1 VGIVAG
7 ASLSRGVSR
16 SFRLSFVPDTTR
28 GQARSKEFPMQFR
41 SSRLTRRS
49 PLAAGLVCAMLTS
62 APAFAADASAQATD
76 IDDVIVTAS
85 RTAQAQ
91 DATLAALSVITRAQ
105 IDRLQ
110 PASLPDL
117 LRGQVGLAISNN
129 GGMGKESSVFLRGA
143 ESDHVIVLV
152 DGIRIGSATAGKAA
166 LQDIPV
172 DQIERIEIVRGP
184 FSSLYGSEAIGGVI
198 QIFTR
203 RPQGA
208 FSPNFS
214 LAVGSHDTARLAA
227 GVGGR
232 GESGWYSVNAAHE
245 RTDGIDS
252 CRGAGFPVFAG
263 CFTSE
268 PDKDAYRNTSLSAQ
282 GGYRFNEQWDAEA
295 RLMRAEGRNEY
306 DGDFQNRSSV
316 VEQIANARLRYR
328 PTQALT
334 LTLNAGESA
343 DLSDDYKDAAA
354 VGHFD
359 THRRQASLQAD
370 IAAAGGVFSVGF
382 DWLRD
387 RVDSDAGYA
396 VTQRID
402 RGAFGQWQ
410 RTFGA
415 HSLQLSVRRDE
426 DDQFGGETT
435 GAVLWGWDFTQ
446 ALRFTA
452 RYGTAYKAPSF
463 NELYF
468 PFFGDPTLQPETS
481 RSAELDLRGQHAWG
495 GWSVNAFETR
505 AEDLIAYDPTP
516 RAGLPFGGANN
527 IDSARIRGVE
537 LTGETTLAGW
547 SLHGSA
553 TWLDPRDDE
562 GQDRDN
568 LLPRRAR
575 QSARFDADRRFG
587 AFNLGASVTAAGY
600 RYDDPANTRRMGGY
614 ATTDLRLGYAL
625 TPAWTVQLNA
635 DNVFDK
641 RYETAAFYNQLGRT
655 YLLSVRYRPA
665 E

>member
-1 VGIVAG
+1 MQH
-7 ASLSRGVSR
+7 RNSR
-16 SFRLSFVPDTTR
+16 SL
-28 GQARSKEFPMQFR
+28 
-41 SSRLTRRS
+41 RRS
-49 PLAAGLVCAMLTS
+49 PLAAGLLCALLAGTATS
-62 APAFAADASAQATD
+62 AFAADGSTQATD
-76 IDDVIVTAS
+76 VDDVIVTAS
-85 RTAQAQ
+85 RTAQTQ
-91 DATLAALSVITRAQ
+91 DATLASVSVITRED

-117 LRGQVGLAISNN
+117 LRGQAGLTITNN

-143 ESDHVIVLV
+143 ESDQTIVLV
-152 DGIRIGSATAGKAA
+152 DGIKIGSATLGKAA

-184 FSSLYGSEAIGGVI
+184 YSSLYGSEAIGGVI

-203 RPQGA
+203 RPRGA

-214 LAVGSHDTARLAA
+214 FAVGSHKTARMAA
-227 GVGGR
+227 GLGGR
-232 GESGWYSVNAAHE
+232 GEKGWYSVNAAHE

-252 CRGAGFPVFAG
+252 CRGAGFPIFAG
-263 CFTSE
+263 CFTVE
-268 PDKDAYRNTSLSAQ
+268 PDKDAYRNTSLSLQ
-282 GGYRFNEQWDAEA
+282 GGYTFNQQWDAEA

-316 VEQIANARLRYR
+316 VEQVASARVRYR

-334 LTLNAGESA
+334 LTLNGGEST
-343 DLSDDYKDAAA
+343 DQSDDYKDATSTGY
-354 VGHFD
+354 VD
-359 THRRQASLQAD
+359 THRSQGSLQAD
-370 IAAAGGVFSVGF
+370 IATGGGVFTVGF

-387 RVDSDAGYA
+387 RIDSATPYVDITTGN
-396 VTQRID
+396 VITQRINH
-402 RGAFGQWQ
+402 AVFGQWQ
-410 RTFGA
+410 QTFGA

-426 DDQFGGETT
+426 NDQFGGKTT
-435 GAVLWGWDFTQ
+435 GAALWGWDLSDT
-446 ALRFTA
+446 LRVTA
-452 RYGTAYKAPSF
+452 SYGTAYKAPSF

-481 RSAELDLRGQHAWG
+481 RSFELGLRGQQEWG
-495 GWSVNAFETR
+495 NWSVNAFQTHSK
-505 AEDLIAYDPTP
+505 DLIGYDPTP

-537 LTGETTLAGW
+537 VTGETTLAGW
-547 SLHGSA
+547 DLHGSA

-562 GQDRDN
+562 GQDIDN

-575 QSARFDADRRFG
+575 QSARVDADRRFG
-587 AFNLGASVTAAGY
+587 DFSVGASVSAQGY

-614 ATTDLRLGYAL
+614 ATTDLRVGYAL
-625 TPAWTVQLNA
+625 TPAWTLQLNA

-641 RYETAAFYNQLGRT
+641 TYETAAFYNQPGRT
-655 YLLSVRYRPA
+655 YLLSVRYRPV

>member
-1 VGIVAG
+1 
-7 ASLSRGVSR
+7 
-16 SFRLSFVPDTTR
+16 
-28 GQARSKEFPMQFR
+28 MQFR
-41 SSRLTRRS
+41 SCVSPRRS
-49 PLAAGLVCAMLTS
+49 ILAASLACAMLS
-62 APAFAADASAQATD
+62 NAPAFAADASAQPTD
-76 IDDVIVTAS
+76 VDDVIVTAS
-85 RTAQAQ
+85 RTAQTQ
-91 DATLAALSVITRAQ
+91 DATLAAVSVITRAD

-117 LRGQVGLAISNN
+117 LRGQAGMSISNN

-143 ESDHVIVLV
+143 ESDQIIVLV
-152 DGIRIGSATAGKAA
+152 DGIKVGSATLGKAA

-214 LAVGSHDTARLAA
+214 VAVGSHETARIAV

-232 GESGWYSVNAAHE
+232 GDNGWYSVNAAHE
-245 RTDGIDS
+245 RTEGINS
-252 CRGAGFPVFAG
+252 CRGAGFPIFAG

-295 RLMRAEGRNEY
+295 RIMRAEGRNEY

-316 VEQIANARLRYR
+316 VEQVANARVRYR

-343 DLSDDYKDAAA
+343 DLSDNFKDANAA
-354 VGHFD
+354 GYFD
-359 THRRQASLQAD
+359 THRRQGSLQAD
-370 IAAAGGVFSVGF
+370 IAAGGGLFTVGF
-382 DWLRD
+382 DWVRD
-387 RVDSDAGYA
+387 RIDSDAGYP
-396 VTQRID
+396 VTQRINH
-402 RGAFGQWQ
+402 AVFGQWQ
-410 RTFGA
+410 QDFGA

-426 DDQFGGETT
+426 DDQFGGKTT
-435 GAVLWGWDFTQ
+435 GAALWGWDVTDS
-446 ALRFTA
+446 LRVTA
-452 RYGTAYKAPSF
+452 RYGTAYKAPTF

-481 RSAELDLRGQHAWG
+481 RSVELGLRGQHGWG
-495 GWSVNAFETR
+495 SWSVNAFETR
-505 AEDLIAYDPTP
+505 AEDLIGYDPTP
-516 RAGLPFGGANN
+516 RDGLPFGGANN

-547 SLHGSA
+547 NLHATA

-562 GQDRDN
+562 GQDLDN

-575 QSARFDADRRFG
+575 QTARVDADRRFG
-587 AFNLGASVTAAGY
+587 DFSLGASVSAEGY

-614 ATTDLRLGYAL
+614 ATSDLRVGYAL

-641 RYETAAFYNQLGRT
+641 RYETAAFYNQPGRT
-655 YLLSVRYRPA
+655 YLLSVRFRPA
-665 E
+665 D